1 MLIGAYGMFWDRED
15 VDWTPGSG
23 RAWRLLGRR
32 NTYRPALK
40 VADFR
45 RAHGVYVLFNNKG
58 ANYVG
63 IARGRNGL
71 GGRLKDHLVDEHAAS
86 WNRFCW
92 FAFDEVLGEY
102 DAHGLNVLRPRNE
115 PSPSSSKV
123 LIEEIEAL
131 LITLMSVQNARTMKF
146 KRAVEW
152 TQVHPED
159 RDYYLEAVASR
170 QTTG

>member
-1 MLIGAYGMFWDRED
+1 MLIGAYGMFWDKEL
-15 VDWTPGSG
+15 VNWTPGSG
-23 RAWRLLGRR
+23 RPWRLLGRR
-32 NTYRPALK
+32 NTNRPALR

-58 ANYVG
+58 AHYVG
-63 IARGRNGL
+63 IARGSSGL
-71 GGRLKDHLVDEHAAS
+71 GGRLKDHLTDEHAGL

-92 FAFDEVLGEY
+92 FAFDEVLVDY
-102 DAHGLNVLRPRNE
+102 DAHGLSVLQPRSD

-131 LITLMSVQNARTMKF
+131 LITLMSLQNTRKMRF

-152 TQVHPED
+152 TQVHPDEQ
-159 RDYYLEAVASR
+159 DYYLQAVASR
-170 QTTG
+170 PTTA